1 MYKKYEYLIYL
12 KNNKFWKI
20 IAKSLQDSGSRK
32 EANDCKKK
40 MDNLKATYKT
50 CFEHIEH
57 TGNDK
62 AAKCEYYKVYEFW
75 KKFFLLLKLNLKMK

>member
-1 MYKKYEYLIYL
+1 MDTFWSADETNLLLDMYKKYEYLIYL

-40 MDNLKATYKT
+40 MDNLKAAYKT
-50 CFEHIEH
+50 C
-57 TGNDK
+57 
-62 AAKCEYYKVYEFW
+62 
-75 KKFFLLLKLNLKMK
+75 